1 MFCKGLQRDGRD
13 RFHCR
18 IVIED
23 PPDRNRLSCRRCR
36 YRDSGIGIG
45 PPLPDPLRLW
55 NGLAG
60 AREQLRRRSGGASW
74 PSMGWGCLSGS
85 RVTSDDWRA
94 WPGDADVQKP
104 SLQRSFCGL
113 QVRGGARC
121 KAAGRSHPMS
131 AGLSTDTF
139 DKPAR
144 LSETV
149 EGCCA
154 WSCMPGQARMPA
166 RECRLAAGGTEAAR
180 IEYRW
185 RTHGLRCGWHGAC
198 PGSDCVPG

>member
-13 RFHCR
+13 RFHCL

-45 PPLPDPLRLW
+45 PPPPDPLRLW

-113 QVRGGARC
+113 RGRGGARC

-131 AGLSTDTF
+131 AGAF
-139 DKPAR
+139 DGYFRQAGATVGKCRSLLRMVVHARSGPDAGAGVSPGGRRDRGGADRVSMADPWTPMRLARR
-144 LSETV
+144 LS
-149 EGCCA
+149 
-154 WSCMPGQARMPA
+154 R
-166 RECRLAAGGTEAAR
+166 
-180 IEYRW
+180 
-185 RTHGLRCGWHGAC
+185 
-198 PGSDCVPG
+198 